1 MHFISNT
8 NISKEKFLSV
18 LLAVLPLSFIAGNL
32 VINLNVFL
40 IITFTLIFYK
50 DRVFSLKYY
59 LIDKLIFAYFF
70 LIIFSGFINY
80 YFFNFEEI
88 IRYVVSPIKSILFL
102 RYLFLYLV
110 LRFLVEQ
117 KIIQFKYFFL
127 TSSFAS
133 IFVCL
138 DVYLQ
143 FSRGSDLF
151 GFEKIGSGRKLGG
164 PFGDELIA
172 GGFIQRFSLFSFF
185 LIPFFYQKQIKF
197 LNYLIPLLFLI
208 FFFGIMLSGNRMPF
222 ILFILTIFLIILFQK
237 QTRKFLLPFVII
249 FSLSFTLLY
258 NFNSEVRTNFN
269 NLSKQIIK
277 MKILIENDDVYNQ
290 TNTTYLREFSSFYET
305 WKLNKYIG
313 GGIKNFRFYCHLR
326 NNVDK
331 NAKFICNMHPHNYYL
346 EIITETGVIGLII
359 ILIIFFNI
367 FYLSFIKKYFLKS
380 QIQYN
385 NLIIPFVFL
394 FLVEI
399 FPIKST
405 GSFFTTGNSTYVF
418 LLIGILIGIVRK
430 ENSIEN

>member
-1 MHFISNT
+1 M
-8 NISKEKFLSV
+8 
-18 LLAVLPLSFIAGNL
+18 
-32 VINLNVFL
+32 
-40 IITFTLIFYK
+40 IFYK

-185 LIPFFYQKQIKF
+185 
-197 LNYLIPLLFLI
+197 
-208 FFFGIMLSGNRMPF
+208 
-222 ILFILTIFLIILFQK
+222 
-237 QTRKFLLPFVII
+237 
-249 FSLSFTLLY
+249 
-258 NFNSEVRTNFN
+258 
-269 NLSKQIIK
+269 
-277 MKILIENDDVYNQ
+277 
-290 TNTTYLREFSSFYET
+290 
-305 WKLNKYIG
+305 
-313 GGIKNFRFYCHLR
+313 
-326 NNVDK
+326 
-331 NAKFICNMHPHNYYL
+331 
-346 EIITETGVIGLII
+346 
-359 ILIIFFNI
+359 
-367 FYLSFIKKYFLKS
+367 
-380 QIQYN
+380 
-385 NLIIPFVFL
+385 
-394 FLVEI
+394 
-399 FPIKST
+399 
-405 GSFFTTGNSTYVF
+405 
-418 LLIGILIGIVRK
+418 
-430 ENSIEN
+430 